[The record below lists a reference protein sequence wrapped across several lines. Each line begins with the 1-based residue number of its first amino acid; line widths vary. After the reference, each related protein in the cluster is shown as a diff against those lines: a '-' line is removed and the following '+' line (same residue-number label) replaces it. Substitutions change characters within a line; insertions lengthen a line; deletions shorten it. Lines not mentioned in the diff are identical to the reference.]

1 MAYVR
6 CSSGNCRFLS
16 FCWLHCAENY
26 FCLIFP
32 RDIMWWRSSSGV
44 HIIGLVTAVN
54 NLPLKQN
61 ILLFPAP
68 TVCVTLSSRRVISEL
83 NTQILINLN
92 SVYVYKSR
100 MRLFL
105 TTWFLLCRLAPATIN
120 GVLTVTQN
128 LCVQLSSRL
137 LTKWLPKKI
146 TNFVDQITFWQFFC
160 YFRNSLHLMLS
171 EFSLPRSIK
180 ERKIDAV

>member
-1 MAYVR
+1 
-6 CSSGNCRFLS
+6 
-16 FCWLHCAENY
+16 
-26 FCLIFP
+26 
-32 RDIMWWRSSSGV
+32 MWWRSSSGV

-105 TTWFLLCRLAPATIN
+105 TT
-120 GVLTVTQN
+120 
-128 LCVQLSSRL
+128 
-137 LTKWLPKKI
+137 
-146 TNFVDQITFWQFFC
+146 
-160 YFRNSLHLMLS
+160 
-171 EFSLPRSIK
+171 
-180 ERKIDAV
+180 